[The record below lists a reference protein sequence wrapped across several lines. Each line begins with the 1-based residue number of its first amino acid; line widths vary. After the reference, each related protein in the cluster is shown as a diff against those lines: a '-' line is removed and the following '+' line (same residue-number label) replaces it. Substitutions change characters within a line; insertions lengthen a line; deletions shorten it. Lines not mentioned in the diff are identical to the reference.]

1 MIIPVS
7 YSVGNNKTNYNYF
20 LNSNLK
26 KIADCGKA
34 VPETNLSG
42 ANSPIK
48 SYVSFGWC
56 TGHYQAMYEIDTKFS
71 EKFQTKLKQFDV
83 LKYQNAKRI
92 ERYSLVDNA
101 SIMAAKILAQYSN
114 LQCVV
119 AEIPPSYA
127 IMTAKEMKKAMGDS
141 SIYNDPIS
149 LLIGIN
155 AINNMNAK
163 NENLDANHL
172 ERGKG
177 ATQLYS
183 TAIIL
188 NQIEQNIDKNPKD
201 KSEIK
206 ELVSIVK
213 NNLKEIYGSD
223 IFNKIEYFASMGE
236 NPTDKQ
242 KRQALDFLIEVDN
255 KAKEMNLPEEFEFK
269 LNELINK
276 VNERDNLKEALIQAK
291 FEGFSIKIN
300 YPDHD
305 HTYAHAHNIPHS
317 HEHQHTHSEYED
329 IMNNKNKK
337 LNKTNMQ
344 NTNGGIQNEIND

>member
-1 MIIPVS
+1 
-7 YSVGNNKTNYNYF
+7 
-20 LNSNLK
+20 
-26 KIADCGKA
+26 
-34 VPETNLSG
+34 
-42 ANSPIK
+42 
-48 SYVSFGWC
+48 
-56 TGHYQAMYEIDTKFS
+56 
-71 EKFQTKLKQFDV
+71 
-83 LKYQNAKRI
+83 
-92 ERYSLVDNA
+92 
-101 SIMAAKILAQYSN
+101 
-114 LQCVV
+114 
-119 AEIPPSYA
+119 
-127 IMTAKEMKKAMGDS
+127 
-141 SIYNDPIS
+141 
-149 LLIGIN
+149 
-155 AINNMNAK
+155 
-163 NENLDANHL
+163 
-172 ERGKG
+172 
-177 ATQLYS
+177 
-183 TAIIL
+183 
-188 NQIEQNIDKNPKD
+188 
-201 KSEIK
+201 
-206 ELVSIVK
+206 
-213 NNLKEIYGSD
+213 
-223 IFNKIEYFASMGE
+223 MGE